1 MTRPY
6 LPFGGWYP
14 WGQPNEHA
22 KFWDAVA
29 HSGDKKPEWD
39 MGAVR
44 FEHHAKTWACW
55 THMAF
60 VQQWVACATANA
72 TYAGMV
78 TASRKLVAGA
88 VDDGNTGATGCGMKW
103 AGQYEEHV
111 NQGEEHGA
119 GPLVGHQRP
128 ICP

>member
-1 MTRPY
+1 MNTPNSGTLWRIAETKKQNGIWGPY
-6 LPFGGWYP
+6 VLNTMP
-14 WGQPNEHA
+14 
-22 KFWDAVA
+22 
-29 HSGDKKPEWD
+29 
-39 MGAVR
+39 R
-44 FEHHAKTWACW
+44 R
-55 THMAF
+55 THTAF

-88 VDDGNTGATGCGMKW
+88 VDDGNTGATGRGMEW

-111 NQGEEHGA
+111 NHREEHGA
-119 GPLVGHQRP
+119 GPLVGPPRP

>member
-1 MTRPY
+1 
-6 LPFGGWYP
+6 
-14 WGQPNEHA
+14 
-22 KFWDAVA
+22 
-29 HSGDKKPEWD
+29 
-39 MGAVR
+39 
-44 FEHHAKTWACW
+44 
-55 THMAF
+55 MAF

-88 VDDGNTGATGCGMKW
+88 VDDGNTGATGHGMEW

-111 NQGEEHGA
+111 NQREEHGA
-119 GPLVGHQRP
+119 GPLVGPPRP